1 MLEKINHC
9 DSTAEILEAKAGPNK
24 ADEIPVQV
32 RFCDSYLESVK
43 AHPATGDSIKK
54 FVAAKIQDPLASYGG
69 SDTHFV
75 GNGPFGGLKLKH
87 AHISQ
92 DLSIVYRMHSK
103 PIFLDLY
110 GIFSH
115 KELGTSNSPNVKTQK
130 IMAKKFATQ
139 TFKEN
144 K

>member
-1 MLEKINHC
+1 MPEKIHNC
-9 DSTAEILEAKAGPNK
+9 DLTAEMLEAKPGSNN
-24 ADEIPVQV
+24 ADEIPLQV
-32 RFCDSYLESVK
+32 RFCDSYLASVK
-43 AHPATGDSIKK
+43 VHPDTGESIKK
-54 FVAAKIQDPLASYGG
+54 FITAKRQDPLASYGG

-92 DLSIVYRMHSK
+92 DLSIVYRVHSK
-103 PIFLDLY
+103 PTILDLY
-110 GIFSH
+110 GVFSH
-115 KELGTSNSPNVKTQK
+115 KELGTGNAPNVKTQK

-139 TFKEN
+139 TFNEN